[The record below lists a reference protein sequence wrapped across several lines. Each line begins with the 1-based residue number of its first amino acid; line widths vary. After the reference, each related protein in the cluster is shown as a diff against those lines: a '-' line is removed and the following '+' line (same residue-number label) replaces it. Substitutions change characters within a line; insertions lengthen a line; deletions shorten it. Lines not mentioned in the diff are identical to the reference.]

1 MATTLNIHNPEHI
14 TWKHEQ
20 LLFTVL
26 GGIRLDGLDRMR
38 VTLKID
44 FKNTAIRHNLD
55 LYNDT
60 QVEKLIRKTAERLSI
75 GTSYISK
82 AIAELTNELE
92 NYRLEEIQKQ
102 AVKQETRKILTAE
115 EKQAA
120 IEFLTH
126 GNLLQRTNE
135 MIGKSGVVGEELNRL
150 LMFLIF
156 TSRKTYRPL
165 HIVSFGSSGVGKSHL
180 QEKVGE
186 LIPQEDKIEITSL
199 TGNAFYYFDKD
210 ELGHKLILI
219 EDLDGVL
226 AALYPIRELQSK
238 QKISKTVTIKDKKG
252 NSKTIHLIV
261 YGPVSIAGC
270 TTQERIYEDNANRS
284 FLIYLDESE
293 EQDEKVMHYQRLL
306 SAGKINGYE
315 ENQIKTM
322 MQNVQRTLQPI
333 TVRNPYAEYLKIPKE
348 VFKPRRTN
356 AHYIAFIE
364 AITFYK
370 QYQREQ
376 KVDEETGEA
385 YIETT
390 LEDIAEANAMM
401 KHILLRKS
409 DELSGACRSYFEI
422 LKQYVKSNSLK
433 HFTNKEIRTALRT
446 EHSKQKKYMVELQQY
461 GYVRKKEGDKKKG
474 YQYEVSSFEEY
485 EQLQARINTVLD
497 EILESLVLSK
507 AEGLKAKEVQKFQEV
522 PSKNEPLKTLSI
534 KGKKVKTKEVPENK
548 KETHTEKNTEHETST
563 LTEQQL

>member
-1 MATTLNIHNPEHI
+1 MANTLNTQNSDHI
-14 TWKHEQ
+14 TMKYEQ
-20 LLFTVL
+20 LLFSVL
-26 GGIRLDGLDRMR
+26 GGIRLEGLDRLR
-38 VTLKID
+38 VTVKIE
-44 FKNTAIRHNLD
+44 FKQQAIRHNLD

-60 QVEKLIRKTAERLSI
+60 QADKLIRKTAERLEI

-82 AIAELTNELE
+82 AIGQLINELE

-102 AVKQETRKILTAE
+102 AVKQETRKVLTAE

-120 IEFLTH
+120 IEFLKQPE
-126 GNLLQRTNE
+126 LLKRTNE
-135 MIGKSGVVGEELNRL
+135 IIGKAGVIGEELNRL

-186 LIPQEDKIEITSL
+186 LIPQEEKIEITSL

-210 ELGHKLILI
+210 ELGHKLVLI
-219 EDLDGVL
+219 EDLDGAL

-252 NSKTIHLIV
+252 NAKTIHLVV
-261 YGPVSIAGC
+261 YGPVCIAGC

-293 EQDEKVMHYQRLL
+293 EQDEKVMQYQRLL
-306 SAGKINGYE
+306 SAGKINSYE
-315 ENQIKTM
+315 EKKVKEF
-322 MQNVQRTLQPI
+322 MQNVQRVLQPVTI
-333 TVRNPYAEYLKIPKE
+333 RNPYAEYLKIPKE

-364 AITFYK
+364 AITFYN

-376 KVDEETGEA
+376 KADEETGEL
-385 YIETT
+385 YIQTT
-390 LEDIAEANAMM
+390 LEDIAEANALM

-409 DELSGACRSYFEI
+409 DELNGACRAFFEN
-422 LKQYVKSNSLK
+422 LKQHLK
-433 HFTNKEIRTALRT
+433 AHNQQKFTNKEIRSAFRINHNT
-446 EHSKQKKYMVELQQY
+446 QKMFMVELQQY
-461 GYVRKKEGDKKKG
+461 GYIRKTEGDKKKG
-474 YQYEVSSFEEY
+474 FNYEVISFEEY
-485 EQLQARINTVLD
+485 EQLETRINTVLD
-497 EILESLVLSK
+497 QILQQ
-507 AEGLKAKEVQKFQEV
+507 LKGTEVEKLEEV
-522 PSKNEPLKTLSI
+522 VKKNQPLKTAPT
-534 KGKKVKTKEVPENK
+534 KGKKAKTKEVA
-548 KETHTEKNTEHETST
+548 EK
-563 LTEQQL
+563 

>member
-1 MATTLNIHNPEHI
+1 LVFTNLLPLSPKGEEKIFFMATHNPEHL
-14 TWKHEQ
+14 TWKYEQ

-75 GTSYISK
+75 GTNYISK

-92 NYRLEEIQKQ
+92 NYRLEEVQKQ

-115 EKQAA
+115 EKEAA
-120 IEFLTH
+120 IQFLQQE
-126 GNLLQRTNE
+126 NLLQRTNE

-150 LMFLIF
+150 LMYLIF

-306 SAGKINGYE
+306 SAGKINIGE
-315 ENQIKTM
+315 EIKTRLCL
-322 MQNVQRTLQPI
+322 QNVQRALQPI

-390 LEDIAEANAMM
+390 LEDIAEANALM

-422 LKQYVKSNSLK
+422 IKQYVKVNNLK
-433 HFTNKEIRTALRT
+433 HFTNKEIRAALKT
-446 EHSKQKKYMVELQQY
+446 KPSQQKKWMVELQVY
-461 GYVRKKEGDKKKG
+461 GYVRKTEGDKKKG
-474 YQYEVSSFEEY
+474 YHYEVNSFEEY

-497 EILESLVLSK
+497 EILQSLK
-507 AEGLKAKEVQKFQEV
+507 EAEVQKFKEV
-522 PSKNEPLKTLSI
+522 PTKNEPLKSLSA

-548 KETHTEKNTEHETST
+548 KETLQEN
-563 LTEQQL
+563 

>member
-1 MATTLNIHNPEHI
+1 MEPLNTQNPEHI
-14 TWKHEQ
+14 IWKYEQ
-20 LLFTVL
+20 LSFSIL
-26 GGIRLDGLDRMR
+26 GGIRLEGLDRMR
-38 VTLKID
+38 VTIKIE
-44 FKNTAIRHNLD
+44 FKGQAIRHNLD

-60 QVEKLIRKTAERLSI
+60 QAEKLIRKTAERFCI

-82 AIAELTNELE
+82 AIAALINELE
-92 NYRLEEIQKQ
+92 NYRLAEIQKQ
-102 AVKQETRKILTAE
+102 AVKQETRKPLSEE
-115 EKQAA
+115 EKKAA
-120 IEFLTH
+120 IEFLQQPE
-126 GNLLQRTNE
+126 LLKRTNE
-135 MIGKSGVVGEELNRL
+135 MIGKTGVIGEELNRL

-180 QEKVGE
+180 QEKIGE
-186 LIPQEDKIEITSL
+186 LIPQEEKIEITSL

-238 QKISKTVTIKDKKG
+238 QKISKTVTIKDKRG
-252 NSKTIHLIV
+252 NAKTIHLIV

-293 EQDEKVMHYQRLL
+293 KQDENVMHYQRLL

-315 ENQIKTM
+315 EKRVKELL
-322 MQNVQRTLQPI
+322 QNVQRILQPI
-333 TVRNPYAEYLKIPKE
+333 TVRNPYAEFLKIPKE

-376 KVDEETGEA
+376 KTDTETGEI

-390 LEDIAEANAMM
+390 LEDIAEANQLM

-409 DELSGACRSYFEI
+409 DELSGGCRSYLEI
-422 LKQYVKSNSLK
+422 IKQYVKSNELK
-433 HFTNKEIRTALRT
+433 HFTNKEIRSTLRT
-446 EHSKQKKYMVELQQY
+446 EHSQQKKYMVELQQY

-485 EQLQARINTVLD
+485 EQLQTRINTVLD
-497 EILESLVLSK
+497 EIL
-507 AEGLKAKEVQKFQEV
+507 ATLKKEEVQKFKEV
-522 PSKNEPLKTLSI
+522 IFKNEPLKCPSVKEKKI
-534 KGKKVKTKEVPENK
+534 KNKEVPGNK
-548 KETHTEKNTEHETST
+548 KETHQEKNTAAHEAST
-563 LTEQQL
+563 LAEQQL

>member
-1 MATTLNIHNPEHI
+1 MSNHNTPGFDAGNPEHI
-14 TWKHEQ
+14 TWKYEQ
-20 LLFTVL
+20 ILFTVL
-26 GGIRLDGLDRMR
+26 GGIRLEGLDHMR
-38 VTLKID
+38 VTVKID
-44 FKNTAIRHNLD
+44 FKGQAIRHNLD

-60 QVEKLIRKTAERLSI
+60 QAEKLIRKTAERLSI
-75 GTSYISK
+75 GTSYVVK

-102 AVKQETRKILTAE
+102 AVKQETRKVLSKE
-115 EKQAA
+115 ERQSATD
-120 IEFLTH
+120 FLQQE
-126 GNLLQRTNE
+126 NLLQRTGE

-199 TGNAFYYFDKD
+199 TGNAFYYFDQD

-238 QKISKTVTIKDKKG
+238 QKISKTVTVKDKRG
-252 NSKTIHLIV
+252 NAKTIHLVV

-270 TTQERIYEDNANRS
+270 TTRESIYEDNANRS

-293 EQDEKVMHYQRLL
+293 EQDEKVMQYQRLL

-315 ENQIKTM
+315 ENQIKM
-322 MQNVQRTLQPI
+322 LMQNVQRVLQPI

-370 QYQREQ
+370 QYQRET

-390 LEDIAEANAMM
+390 LEDIAEANTLM

-409 DELSGACRSYFEI
+409 DELSGACRSYFETI
-422 LKQYVKSNSLK
+422 KQYAKANNLKS
-433 HFTNKEIRTALRT
+433 FTNKEIRAALRLNHNT
-446 EHSKQKKYMVELQQY
+446 QKMFMVELQHY
-461 GYVRKKEGDKKKG
+461 GYIRKKEGDKKKG
-474 YQYEVSSFEEY
+474 YHYEVHSFEEY
-485 EQLQARINTVLD
+485 EQLQTRINTVLD
-497 EILESLVLSK
+497 EILESLVLSE
-507 AEGLKAKEVQKFQEV
+507 AEGLKGEEVGKLEEVVQKNQ
-522 PSKNEPLKTLSI
+522 PLKTLA
-534 KGKKVKTKEVPENK
+534 VKRNRTKNKEVVENK
-548 KETHTEKNTEHETST
+548 KQTP
-563 LTEQQL
+563 